1 VSCLLLN
8 LYPLHSTNKK
18 LVLVQ
23 YMHRQPWSRLHIF
36 HALFVYPWLVIELLL
51 DVLTPPMFITNVIL
65 NELNLQ
71 GQNLPTNEQAYAI
84 GQWSPVV
91 STLLVIIA
99 SAVVKGLEIWENRR
113 KIDIPR
119 EEWPTHPDLKS
130 DTLPDP
136 RVMEE
141 GQISG
146 IVVPKLQYAETLR
159 DMEKILDASRKK

>member
-1 VSCLLLN
+1 
-8 LYPLHSTNKK
+8 
-18 LVLVQ
+18 
-23 YMHRQPWSRLHIF
+23 
-36 HALFVYPWLVIELLL
+36 
-51 DVLTPPMFITNVIL
+51 MFITNVIL

-71 GQNLPTNEQAYAI
+71 GQNLPANEQPYAI
-84 GQWSPVV
+84 GQWSPAV
-91 STLLVIIA
+91 STILVMIA

-119 EEWPTHPDLKS
+119 EEWSTHPDLDS
-130 DTLPDP
+130 DTLPEP

-146 IVVPKLQYAETLR
+146 VIVPKLQHTETLR